1 MNEMSIKKSGNTV
14 EELKELVK
22 NFKAHAMTLS
32 SAAGAGH
39 VGGAMSSAEWLIASW
54 FDKLDMNPDSNK
66 RDRFFIEPWAHYSRY
81 SSIIIYVR
89 SLQQGRNSFISSLC

>member
-1 MNEMSIKKSGNTV
+1 MYEMSIKKSGNSV

-39 VGGAMSSAEWLIASW
+39 VAIPGT
-54 FDKLDMNPDSNK
+54 
-66 RDRFFIEPWAHYSRY
+66 Y
-81 SSIIIYVR
+81 
-89 SLQQGRNSFISSLC
+89 

>member
-39 VGGAMSSAEWLIASW
+39 VGGAMSSAEWL
-54 FDKLDMNPDSNK
+54 LL
-66 RDRFFIEPWAHYSRY
+66 
-81 SSIIIYVR
+81 VG
-89 SLQQGRNSFISSLC
+89 LIS